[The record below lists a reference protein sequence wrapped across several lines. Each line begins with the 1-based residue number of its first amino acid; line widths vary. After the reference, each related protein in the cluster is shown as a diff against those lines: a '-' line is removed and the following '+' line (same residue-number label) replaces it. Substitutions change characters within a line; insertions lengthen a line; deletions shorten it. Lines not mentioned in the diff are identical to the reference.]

1 MVDNNL
7 LKSTIKEKGASKCFI
22 ARSLGITVQGLG
34 NKLEGKTEFTAEQI
48 FIISKV
54 LTLNSSER
62 DRIFF
67 TEKVG

>member
-1 MVDNNL
+1 MVDNEL
-7 LKSTIKEKGASKCFI
+7 LRATIKEKGASKCFI

-48 FIISKV
+48 FRISKI
-54 LTLNSSER
+54 LTLEPMER